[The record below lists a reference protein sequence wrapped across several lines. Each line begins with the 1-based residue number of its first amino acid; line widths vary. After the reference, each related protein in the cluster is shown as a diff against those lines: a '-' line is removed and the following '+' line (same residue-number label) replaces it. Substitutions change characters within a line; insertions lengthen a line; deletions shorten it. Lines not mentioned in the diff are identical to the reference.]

1 MKKINISILGLM
13 LLWYFSLANSQVPS
27 VVRVE
32 IDWMS
37 GGTPYHS
44 HKPTQAEINAVI
56 QMFACQGITLT
67 VVLSDSIGHINVLKR
82 DPSNCSASLFSYSGA
97 NSYGA
102 IKSANFD
109 NSGGGWHYCLFAH
122 QYEDQTCT
130 ASGSS
135 GLANGSAD
143 FIVTLGSF
151 SGQIG
156 TPWDRAATFAHELGH
171 NLGLSHVGS
180 MDEDVTGPYI
190 INLPSIMSYTYQLG
204 GVKSRLECMGIVPS
218 GLTLFK
224 EMDYSHGYACT
235 LNENAL
241 DEEFGMGISK
251 IDWDCDGTV
260 EAANVAQDISNARN
274 TTKSN
279 NFWCNLTGTRST
291 LTDYDEWSNIRDITA
306 SAELAKKYPEVE
318 YSCITAEEAEALT
331 VLFFSTCV
339 QPSVTNESCVN
350 DNMLYVKSGAGGSHT
365 GTCTNPFSTLG
376 SAQTN
381 AGSGDYLYLAPGNYN
396 EIITL
401 NKRLLIVGPGGIVIG
416 Q

>member
-1 MKKINISILGLM
+1 MKIINLIFLSLIIFWFISPVN
-13 LLWYFSLANSQVPS
+13 AQVPS
-27 VVRVE
+27 VINVE
-32 IDWMS
+32 VDWMS
-37 GGTPYHS
+37 GGSPYHT
-44 HKPTQAEINAVI
+44 HKPNQSEINAAI
-56 QMFACQGITLT
+56 QMFACQGITLN
-67 VVLSDSIGHINVLKR
+67 VVLSDSVGHINVLKR
-82 DPSNCSASLFSYSGA
+82 NPSNCSASLFSYSGT

-122 QYEDQTCT
+122 QYEDQNCVT
-130 ASGSS
+130 SGSS

-143 FIVTLGSF
+143 FIVTMGSF

-156 TPWDRAATFAHELGH
+156 TAWDRAATFAHELGH

-180 MDEDVTGPYI
+180 MDEDTTNAYI
-190 INLPSIMSYTYQLG
+190 INLPSIMSYTFQLG
-204 GVKSRLECMGIVPS
+204 GVRSRLECMGIVPP

-241 DEEFGMGISK
+241 DEEFGMGISR

-260 EAANVAQDISNARN
+260 EGTNVAHDISNSRN
-274 TTKSN
+274 TTDPA
-279 NFWCNLTGTRST
+279 FWCNLTGTRSI
-291 LTDYDEWSNIRDITA
+291 LTDYDEWSNIRDNTA
-306 SAELAKKYPEVE
+306 SIELAKQYPYVE
-318 YSCITAEEAEALT
+318 YSCITSEEAEVISKLLAA
-331 VLFFSTCV
+331 CV
-339 QPSVTNESCVN
+339 QPSVSNESCTN
-350 DNMLYVKSGAGGSHT
+350 DKMLYVESGAGGAHT
-365 GTCTNPFSTLG
+365 GSCRNPFSSLG

-396 EIITL
+396 EILTL
-401 NKRLLIVGPGGIVIG
+401 NKKLLITGPGSSVVG